1 MALLGWLVAHHVVT
15 VLVAVLT
22 AGLSA
27 AVLGQ
32 RRPTGSAYAW
42 LLVLLFV
49 PYLGIPLY
57 VVFGGRKSRRR
68 ARSKS
73 PLPEGVVGVAS
84 AHAHR
89 IPETTARTVA
99 WLDDGV
105 AAYETF
111 LREIRGA
118 ERSIHI
124 VTFVVADDPTGCT
137 LLEALAERAAA
148 GVEVRLLLDDF
159 LRFHAPRRLLRKLE
173 AAGGEVRR
181 FMPLFHLPFRGRG
194 NLRNHRK
201 IALFDGARAIVGGM
215 NLADDYMGPLP
226 SPTRWRDLSA
236 VVTGDAVGPLGA
248 IFDAD
253 WDFSGPPS
261 PAARAS
267 VARVALLAQHEE
279 SRTPP
284 PAPAPL
290 RVVPSGPDAPNDAIY
305 DAFLTA
311 IFRAETR
318 FWVATP
324 YFVPDEPL
332 TRALTVAAHRGVDVR
347 IFVPP
352 APTTRSPTSLEA
364 RRSRARARGGARAAV
379 PHDAA
384 REGGP
389 RGRVARRRRVGQ
401 LRHAEPVPRLR
412 GGAVLLRT
420 GRGRPAGA
428 LVRRD
433 PGVVRRRAAGGGLG
447 PDEGRVGRAAA
458 GAAPLKRQPG
468 GVCWP
473 DVACPPHDC
482 HAPRP
487 CSRRDGR
494 L

>member
-57 VVFGGRKSRRR
+57 VVFGGRKFRRR

-311 IFRAETR
+311 IYRAETR
-318 FWVATP
+318 YWVDSTLPKMVTSAMKCTS
-324 YFVPDEPL
+324 VP
-332 TRALTVAAHRGVDVR
+332 RFSV
-347 IFVPP
+347 
-352 APTTRSPTSLEA
+352 SPTMGIGEYVMPFSVTSSRFCTTPRLNSMKCFLPSRRTV
-364 RRSRARARGGARAAV
+364 RRSHSDK
-379 PHDAA
+379 PFTH
-384 REGGP
+384 ETP
-389 RGRVARRRRVGQ
+389 T
-401 LRHAEPVPRLR
+401 PC
-412 GGAVLLRT
+412 
-420 GRGRPAGA
+420 RP
-428 LVRRD
+428 
-433 PGVVRRRAAGGGLG
+433 
-447 PDEGRVGRAAA
+447 PDT
-458 GAAPLKRQPG
+458 L
-468 GVCWP
+468 
-473 DVACPPHDC
+473 
-482 HAPRP
+482 
-487 CSRRDGR
+487 
-494 L
+494 

>member
-57 VVFGGRKSRRR
+57 VVFGGRKFRRR

-347 IFVPP
+347 IFVP
-352 APTTRSPTSLEA
+352 ARSNHTVADL
-364 RRSRARARGGARAAV
+364 V
-379 PHDAA
+379 
-384 REGGP
+384 GGP
-389 RGRVARRRRVGQ
+389 SLRELALEGVRVLRYRTMLHAKAVLVDESLAVVGSANFDMRSLFLDYEVALFFSGQEEVARLARWFDVTLASSDDGPPEAGWARTRVESV
-401 LRHAEPVPRLR
+401 ARL
-412 GGAVLLRT
+412 L
-420 GRGRPAGA
+420 
-428 LVRRD
+428 
-433 PGVVRRRAAGGGLG
+433 
-447 PDEGRVGRAAA
+447 
-458 GAAPLKRQPG
+458 APL
-468 GVCWP
+468 
-473 DVACPPHDC
+473 
-482 HAPRP
+482 
-487 CSRRDGR
+487 